1 MEKQARL
8 VRKEV
13 EQYKQERVRDRI
25 PPPSLNSSQS
35 VDAALNIEAEL
46 GIAQLFLLTQSIY
59 LYDDH

>member
-13 EQYKQERVRDRI
+13 EQYKQERARERI
-25 PPPSLNSSQS
+25 PPPPLNSSQS

-46 GIAQLFLLTQSIY
+46 GIAQLFLFSPRGIA
-59 LYDDH
+59 D